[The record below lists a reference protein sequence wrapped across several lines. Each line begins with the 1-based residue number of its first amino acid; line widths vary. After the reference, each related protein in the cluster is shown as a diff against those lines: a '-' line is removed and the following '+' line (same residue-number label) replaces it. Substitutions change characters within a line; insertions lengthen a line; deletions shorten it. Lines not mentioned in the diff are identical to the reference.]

1 MKFSVV
7 LIFVC
12 AVQCSSVE
20 GAECFHLLE
29 NTTFSPRNDA
39 VETETTEQ
47 NGMSNNHNDVI
58 LKEKECFNI
67 SKFYYSIKCWKVCN
81 IIFLKSSWNTPST
94 MIVL

>member
-20 GAECFHLLE
+20 GAECFHRLE

-39 VETETTEQ
+39 VGNDTIEQ

-58 LKEKECFNI
+58 LKEKH
-67 SKFYYSIKCWKVCN
+67 Y
-81 IIFLKSSWNTPST
+81 
-94 MIVL
+94 